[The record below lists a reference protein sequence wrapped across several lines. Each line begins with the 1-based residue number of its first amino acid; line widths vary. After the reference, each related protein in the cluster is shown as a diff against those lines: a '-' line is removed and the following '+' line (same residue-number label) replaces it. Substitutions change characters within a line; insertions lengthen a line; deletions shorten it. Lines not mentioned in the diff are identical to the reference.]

1 MLKYNIIKDVSEL
14 ITTNRCIIDY
24 MLSIYPDILKRQDY
38 KTLVNLAVEKRKFI
52 ETKNNYYPY
61 NQLNYITN
69 EKILKSLYKYSSLS

>member
-38 KTLVNLAVEKRKFI
+38 KALVNLAEEKRKFI

>member
-1 MLKYNIIKDVSEL
+1 MKYNIIKDVSEL

-38 KTLVNLAVEKRKFI
+38 KTLVNLAEEKKKFI

>member
-38 KTLVNLAVEKRKFI
+38 KTLVNLAEEKKKFI